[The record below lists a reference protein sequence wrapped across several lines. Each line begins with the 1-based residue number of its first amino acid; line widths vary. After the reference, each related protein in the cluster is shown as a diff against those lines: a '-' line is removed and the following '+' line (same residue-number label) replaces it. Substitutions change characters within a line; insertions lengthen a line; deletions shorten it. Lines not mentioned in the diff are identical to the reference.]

1 MSANALQAIAAA
13 DGFASMR
20 VDRRQAHWQVR
31 ALARQRLHEMPLFA
45 QAGRRHDSVAGT
57 EPDVSLPSANGGEE
71 VAADYRSLGL
81 SLKAHPITMLAPSQ
95 QAAGWQ
101 NCAVAHD
108 VRDETRLRLAGLVT
122 TRAEHSFSV

>member
-1 MSANALQAIAAA
+1 MAVA
-13 DGFASMR
+13 
-20 VDRRQAHWQVR
+20 R

-45 QAGRRHDSVAGT
+45 QAGRRHDSVAGI
-57 EPDVSLPSANGGEE
+57 EPAVSLPSASVGEE

-81 SLKAHPITMLAPSQ
+81 SLKAHPITMLAPSL

-101 NCAVAHD
+101 SCAVAHD

-122 TRAEHSFSV
+122 MRQRPGTASGTVFLTVEDDIHALNVIIWPN